1 MRFVKSNFLL
11 SFISNA
17 VIFYPAPSN
26 LNYFWNFGFYAGL
39 CLVIQI
45 LTGIFLSMYY
55 VSDQSM
61 AMWSVEH
68 IMRDV
73 NFGWLVRYAHANG
86 ASMFFVAV
94 YCHILRGMYYGSYFH
109 PRSPLWSVGVLIF
122 FFMIVTAFI
131 GYVLPWG
138 QMSFWAATVITSLV
152 SVIPFVG
159 FDILIWLWG
168 GYSVDNATL
177 NRFFS
182 LHYLFPFIILALVFV
197 HLVLLHQDGS
207 NNSMGISY
215 TPERVSFSP
224 FYIFKDF
231 FGIIVFLFVFS
242 IFIFFFPNVLGH
254 SDNYIMANPMVT
266 PSHIVPEW
274 YFLPFYAILRS
285 IPDKLFG
292 VLTMVLSIVILVLLP
307 YLIDQQIRS
316 ATFVYFFRLSF
327 YYFVVVAVFLTWLG
341 SQPAEFPYVGLS
353 QFFTFLYF
361 FYFFCLL
368 PFLSFV
374 QSGISKV

>member
-374 QSGISKV
+374 QSGISK